1 MHKTE
6 WQWDE
11 MRQIGTDY
19 SDLKEV
25 ELYDQRMKSFRDVDL
40 ENQEMLSM
48 LQLPKGSA
56 VLEIG
61 CGTGRFSRA
70 AASFGLKVSAVDV
83 SKIMLEY
90 VQKKISEENL
100 SPIILQHAG
109 FLTSDFPSESFDA
122 VVSGAAL
129 HHLPDTWKL
138 VALQNISRVLKTG
151 GKFILRDVVFSL
163 REGESPDQCFERFI
177 HSFNEQVRPGAL
189 GHVKQEF
196 STYDWI
202 MDGLL
207 TRAGFAIKSKK
218 SVSSNFV
225 VYLCQKDA

>member
-1 MHKTE
+1 MRKAE

-25 ELYDQRMKSFRDVDL
+25 ELYDQRMKSFRDVDH

-61 CGTGRFSRA
+61 CGTGQFSRA
-70 AASFGLKVSAVDV
+70 AASSGLKVSAVDV
-83 SKIMLEY
+83 SKIMLDY
-90 VQKKISEENL
+90 VQKKVSEENL
-100 SPIILQHAG
+100 PPIILRHAG
-109 FLTSDFPSESFDA
+109 FLTLDFPSGSFDA
-122 VVSGAAL
+122 VVSGVAL
-129 HHLPDTWKL
+129 HHLPDLWKF
-138 VALQNISRVLKTG
+138 VALQNISRVLKPG
-151 GKFILRDVVFSL
+151 GKFILRDAVFVL
-163 REGESPDQCFERFI
+163 KEGTSPDQCFEGFMN
-177 HSFNEQVRPGAL
+177 SFNEQARPGAL

-207 TRAGFAIKSKK
+207 TRAGFKIRSKK
-218 SVSSNFV
+218 PVSSNFI
-225 VYLCQKDA
+225 VYLCQI